1 MGSPFAGSNSMARER
16 VPTQTL
22 AGKSPAATGIA
33 VLCQSLKGTQ
43 HPKLHSRHSDG
54 ASEVG
59 FLLAFRHAAQ
69 KECNMGSF
77 LKTLSIHESA
87 VDSPSYIRRG
97 EMS

>member
-1 MGSPFAGSNSMARER
+1 
-16 VPTQTL
+16 
-22 AGKSPAATGIA
+22 GIA

-87 VDSPSYIRRG
+87 VDSPSYIRRD
-97 EMS
+97 EIF